1 MRSEEF
7 IKKIQQKYNAEELVG
22 ARENAPLGVDNADNL
37 VFARKGNVTPFIKH
51 ICVTGIRRTAFVK
64 RYLLTLFQ
72 LYDKRELNV
81 FILSTKTEYG
91 ELLRLQ
97 NADITVPYIHSKQN
111 LEESKRCLDNLLAFR
126 DGANGCPY
134 LVLVLDGLEELQG
147 CNSNGDLEEYRDFI
161 DMVGRRKDV
170 EIVSGVDLMKSI
182 FSGYPGAYVG
192 VGNCLVTT
200 REEGKADI
208 TYVGEDATLS
218 MPTPMSYPSEP
229 SITETVIFFNAER
242 GDV

>member
-7 IKKIQQKYNAEELVG
+7 IKTIQQQYNAEELVG
-22 ARENAPLGVDNADNL
+22 ARENAPLGVDNADSI
-37 VFARKGNVTPFIKH
+37 VFARKGNAMPFIKH
-51 ICVTGIRRTAFVK
+51 ICVTGNRKTAFVK
-64 RYLLTLFQ
+64 RYLLTLSR
-72 LYDKRELNV
+72 LYAKADLNV
-81 FILSTKTEYG
+81 FIISSKVEYG

-97 NADITVPYIHSKQN
+97 NADITAPYIRDKKD
-111 LEESKRCLDNLLAFR
+111 LEEAKRCLDNLLAFR
-126 DGANGCPY
+126 DKTRGCPY

-147 CNSNGDLEEYRDFI
+147 CNPNGDLEEYRNFMDS
-161 DMVGRRKDV
+161 VGRRKDV

-200 REEGKADI
+200 REEGKADV

-218 MPTPMSYPSEP
+218 MPTPMSYPGAP
-229 SITETVIFFNAER
+229 SITETVIAFNAER
-242 GDV
+242 GEA